1 MRSRKQWG
9 AAPRIRRLARPLAAL
24 TTVVAALLL
33 GSTAGVSGAATVR
46 FPLPSGVSTPDGSWV
61 VLPMGE
67 LSVATN
73 TFWQVLHAV
82 PGVSHWSVVTPPGVA
97 DNGGLVTG
105 AAAGSVVVGFLPS
118 QLLHFS
124 PLAQSTTGGA
134 TWSPRLLPGGLAVE
148 PDSLASGLPGNVV
161 AAVAGGQVLA
171 APPGLSHWSALV
183 SASHL
188 GRLFPRCGVTS
199 VDAVAVLPTGAPLVA
214 TGCGR
219 GGLLGMFT
227 EVGGIWS
234 SYGTALNG
242 QRRSATDVL
251 RLESTGTTTTALV
264 LAQRGRLRA
273 LVALWRTGTA
283 PWTTSAPLALTAAT
297 SVRASAVGDDG
308 AIAVVTGS
316 GAAASAYSIDP
327 DGPWNR
333 LASPPAHT
341 TAIALPS
348 DPAATDGSAID
359 AFTVEG
365 GALGVYALT
374 PSGGTWFRVQSSQV
388 AIAYGSSG

>member
-1 MRSRKQWG
+1 MRSEKQRG
-9 AAPRIRRLARPLAAL
+9 TAPRRRHLARPLTAL
-24 TTVVAALLL
+24 TTVAALLL
-33 GSTAGVSGAATVR
+33 GSTAGLSGAATVR
-46 FPLPSGVSTPDGSWV
+46 FPLPSGVSTPEGSWV

-82 PGVSHWSVVTPPGVA
+82 PGGSHWSVVTPPGVA

-105 AAAGSVVVGFLPS
+105 AGAGSIVVGFLPS

-161 AAVAGGQVLA
+161 AVVAGGQVLA
-171 APPGLSHWSALV
+171 APPGLSHWSILI

-234 SYGTALNG
+234 SYGTALSG

-251 RLESTGTTTTALV
+251 RLESAGTTTTALV
-264 LAQRGRLRA
+264 LAQRGRHRA

-297 SVRASAVGDDG
+297 SVRASAVGDEA
-308 AIAVVTGS
+308 AIAVVTVSGS
-316 GAAASAYSIDP
+316 AASAYSIDP
-327 DGPWNR
+327 GGPWNR
-333 LASPPAHT
+333 IASPPAHT

-348 DPAATDGSAID
+348 GPATTDGSAID
-359 AFTVEG
+359 AFTVQG

-374 PSGGTWFRVQSSQV
+374 PSGGTWVRVQSSQV
-388 AIAYGSSG
+388 AIAYGSSS